1 MGDFS
6 PVMPTRLPASS
17 RVHLVRLQANNIFLE
32 MFQLFFRIKSEYT
45 NGPQPDH
52 IRDSDPQLQPPD
64 RNTRPSPQ
72 GAAQDAAH
80 SLWARPAGHQTSIS
94 SDRKPY
100 DGPGTSPHGPGF
112 ISNPQLPGLCPRF
125 PLRTR
130 ESWTGQDL
138 APPSRGG
145 PSLLSRAAS
154 PALRPP
160 SAPGKPHPVEKLS
173 IRRK

>member
-80 SLWARPAGHQTSIS
+80 SLWARLDGCQTSILSDSPGSPTTVLGHPPTAQAS
-94 SDRKPY
+94 SV
-100 DGPGTSPHGPGF
+100 THSFLGF
-112 ISNPQLPGLCPRF
+112 V
-125 PLRTR
+125 
-130 ESWTGQDL
+130 L
-138 APPSRGG
+138 AS
-145 PSLLSRAAS
+145 
-154 PALRPP
+154 
-160 SAPGKPHPVEKLS
+160 H
-173 IRRK
+173 